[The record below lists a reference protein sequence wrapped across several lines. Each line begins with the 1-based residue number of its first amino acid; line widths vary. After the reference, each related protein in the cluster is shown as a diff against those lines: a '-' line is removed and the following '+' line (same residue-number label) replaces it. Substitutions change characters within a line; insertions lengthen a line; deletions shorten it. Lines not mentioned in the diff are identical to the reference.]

1 MIHIDILSISRMIF
15 VRIIFYIPT
24 FTKKKKKNMSDHG
37 DVYGKYPLIEAHN
50 AGIV

>member
-1 MIHIDILSISRMIF
+1 MIHIDILSISRKIF

-24 FTKKKKKNMSDHG
+24 FTKKKNMSDHG

>member
-1 MIHIDILSISRMIF
+1 MIHIDILSISRKIF
-15 VRIIFYIPT
+15 VRIIFYVPT
-24 FTKKKKKNMSDHG
+24 FTKKKKNMSDHG